1 MLNYSVA
8 ELRIQISLFL
18 LFCVNTRKPL
28 STHVN
33 YCVIVTSGQI
43 PKMFRGRNT
52 VEKYGEQ
59 QYPTVYSWIF
69 GK

>member
-1 MLNYSVA
+1 L
-8 ELRIQISLFL
+8 
-18 LFCVNTRKPL
+18 
-28 STHVN
+28 
-33 YCVIVTSGQI
+33 
-43 PKMFRGRNT
+43 FRGRNT